1 MRTHQLII
9 DLDLRGGEL
18 ITAVSTRGERYGP
31 MRSTQRRSIDWQ
43 EIRCRVDRLQE
54 AIRNANH
61 RGQMIAEEVRS
72 LRQLG
77 AILFDQLFDSDIKA
91 LLRNSAGGSLSLG
104 LCERLLGF
112 PWELL
117 HDGRQFLGEKWAV
130 GRTILSEN
138 ANFDTNSRELASPLS
153 ALVLADPAGD
163 LPEAYN
169 EGVAL
174 RHVLEL
180 QTDLDLTFVSTRV
193 ARRFVQESLRE
204 HDIVHFAG
212 HIDAAGLKLL
222 DGPFGLDDLRELS
235 GGLAMPALVF
245 LNGCG
250 ESSSSEFGTQDC
262 LVTGLIRAGVRHCVA
277 ALYELPDE
285 LARDFALAF
294 YRALCAGSTVGEG
307 IRLARIE
314 LTERCGTGTISW
326 GPYALYGDPEIRY
339 VTGSADRDLVEF
351 EAPKQAFVQP
361 GLEQPRLRRTATA
374 GSLSGQSR
382 IFHSAILQA
391 FAITVVP
398 LLAIVAFMWLA
409 GSSDERP
416 SRTPSN
422 TNGAVAPIALSDDFS
437 PIRYELW
444 SSRDSVSGFASE
456 RPIYDG
462 DELQVSDLLH
472 LNVEVRKAAYLY
484 ILLVAQDRVELLEPT
499 ESALA
504 DLCLQGVHRV
514 PDSGGWSPQNGGYH
528 TLVIAT
534 KDSEWPGL
542 ENSLAHLNDLLA
554 VDPVELNGSPRSDLL
569 HRHQQATELV
579 TNYLDRHESR
589 VEALTFVV
597 HNPPN

>member
-9 DLDLRGGEL
+9 DLVLRDSDL

-31 MRSTQRRSIDWQ
+31 IRTSQRRAVDWS
-43 EIRCRVDRLQE
+43 EIHSRVDRLQD
-54 AIRNANH
+54 AIRTANH

-72 LRQLG
+72 LRKLG
-77 AILFDQLFDSDIKA
+77 AILFDQLFDAEIKA
-91 LLRNSAGGSLSLG
+91 LLRNSSGGSLTLG
-104 LCERLLGF
+104 LSEDLLGF

-117 HDGRQFLGEKWAV
+117 HDGRRFIGEKWAV
-130 GRTILSEN
+130 GRTILSQS
-138 ANFDTNSRELASPLS
+138 ANFDRTSRDLGSPLS

-174 RHVLEL
+174 RHLFEL
-180 QTDLDLTFVSTRV
+180 QSDLDLTFATTRV
-193 ARRFVQESLRE
+193 PRRFVQESLRE

-222 DGPFGLDDLRELS
+222 DGAFGPNDLRELS

-250 ESSSSEFGTQDC
+250 ESSSSNFGTRDC
-262 LVTGLIRAGVRHCVA
+262 LVNGLIRAGVRHCVA

-285 LARDFALAF
+285 LARDFSLAF
-294 YRALCAGSTVGEG
+294 YRALCSGTTVGDA
-307 IRLARIE
+307 IRQARIE
-314 LTERCGTGTISW
+314 LTERCGTGSISW
-326 GPYALYGDPEIRY
+326 GPYSLYGDPEARY
-339 VTGSADRDLVEF
+339 VAAPETIHRIEF
-351 EAPKQAFVQP
+351 EAAKPALAAPEV
-361 GLEQPRLRRTATA
+361 EQPRLRRTATA
-374 GSLSGQSR
+374 SSLSGQSR
-382 IFHSAILQA
+382 ILHSAILQA
-391 FAITVVP
+391 FAITVIP
-398 LLAIVAFMWLA
+398 LLAIVAFLWLA
-409 GSSDERP
+409 GESDKQP
-416 SRTPSN
+416 NRTPSTAN
-422 TNGAVAPIALSDDFS
+422 SAVTPIAMPDEFS

-444 SSRDSVSGFASE
+444 SSRDSVSGFSSQ

-472 LNVEVRKAAYLY
+472 LNIEVRKAAYLY
-484 ILLVAQDRVELLEPT
+484 VLLIAQDRVELLEPT

-514 PDSGGWSPQNGGYH
+514 PDSGGWSAQNGGYH

-534 KDSEWPGL
+534 NDSEWPGL
-542 ENSLAHLNDLLA
+542 ENSLAHLNDLLS
-554 VDPVELNGSPRSDLL
+554 VDPIDLSGGPLDLL
-569 HRHQQATELV
+569 HRHQRATDLV
-579 TNYLDRHESR
+579 TNYLDRHEST

-597 HNPPN
+597 HNPPM